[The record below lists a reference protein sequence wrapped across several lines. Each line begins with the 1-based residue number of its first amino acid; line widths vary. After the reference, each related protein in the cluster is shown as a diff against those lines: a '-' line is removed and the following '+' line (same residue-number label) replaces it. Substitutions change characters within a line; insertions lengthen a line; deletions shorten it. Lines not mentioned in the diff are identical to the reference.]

1 MKKYFKHKINNL
13 LVING
18 IVTVHYF
25 EFSKDFKHDGESHD
39 FWEIVYADKEDIICT
54 ANDKEILLKCGQMLF
69 HKPNVWHTLSSDGK
83 RAPTVF
89 IISFDCRSEAMRFF
103 EDKIITLDKQ
113 SLKYVYA
120 IIEES
125 KRAFDIPFSNP
136 YTKKMELHKNPSLG
150 GVQMIKNYL
159 EIMLIGIMRSLT
171 EKQGE
176 NKVFLSESDN
186 VDKMVSDTIA
196 LLKQNID
203 NKITIDDLCKKTSYS
218 RAYLFKK
225 FKQATGKTVMEYYLS
240 LKIERAKQLI
250 RENELS
256 VKQIADKLYFDTPNY
271 FSKTFK
277 KKTGL
282 TPLQY
287 KKRALV

>member
-25 EFSKDFKHDGESHD
+25 EFSKDFKHEGESHD
-39 FWEIVYADKEDIICT
+39 FWEIVYADKEDIICS
-54 ANDKEILLKCGQMLF
+54 ANGKEILLKSGQMLF

-136 YTKKMELHKNPSLG
+136 YTKKMELHKSPTLG

-171 EKQGE
+171 ETKGE
-176 NKVFLSESDN
+176 NKVFISDTFN
-186 VDKMVSDTIA
+186 ADKMVNDTIK
-196 LLKQNID
+196 LLKENVES
-203 NKITIDDLCKKTSYS
+203 KITIDQICQKTAYS

-225 FKQATGKTVMEYYLS
+225 FKTATGKTVMDYYLD
-240 LKIERAKQLI
+240 LKIESAKQLI

-287 KKRALV
+287 KKRASI

>member
-1 MKKYFKHKINNL
+1 
-13 LVING
+13 
-18 IVTVHYF
+18 
-25 EFSKDFKHDGESHD
+25 
-39 FWEIVYADKEDIICT
+39 
-54 ANDKEILLKCGQMLF
+54 
-69 HKPNVWHTLSSDGK
+69 
-83 RAPTVF
+83 
-89 IISFDCRSEAMRFF
+89 MRFF

-136 YTKKMELHKNPSLG
+136 YTKKMELHKSPTLG

-171 EKQGE
+171 ETKGE
-176 NKVFLSESDN
+176 NKVFISDTFN
-186 VDKMVSDTIA
+186 ADKMVNDTIK
-196 LLKQNID
+196 LLKENVES
-203 NKITIDDLCKKTSYS
+203 KITIDQICQETAYS

-225 FKQATGKTVMEYYLS
+225 FKKATGKTVMDYYLD
-240 LKIERAKQLI
+240 LKIESAKQLI

-287 KKRALV
+287 KKRASI